1 MVQKASE
8 ILGKTSENAELLA
21 KINEQ
26 MPSSYLADEKG
37 KIAPNIIDDAGLI
50 REWVRGDVSFDI
62 SSGNATWQVINP
74 FTNEKTGVYDHTASN
89 NGSHRHC
96 SNLWEMYPGTHLSAY
111 SENENEQKIFKA
123 FQDSTTARGA
133 GSGQGWGVAWRIS
146 LNARALYG
154 DTSSK
159 MLEQL
164 FTTRTSPNLFDQHPN
179 FQIDGNYGITAGVIE
194 MLIQSHDGTIN
205 LLPAIP
211 ERWKTGSFKG
221 FNTREGATVD
231 LKWDN
236 NVPREAV
243 IHAKENK
250 EMKIRSEYAANAEI
264 FDANGNKV
272 EAKLSSDNTL
282 L

>member
-1 MVQKASE
+1 
-8 ILGKTSENAELLA
+8 
-21 KINEQ
+21 
-26 MPSSYLADEKG
+26 
-37 KIAPNIIDDAGLI
+37 
-50 REWVRGDVSFDI
+50 
-62 SSGNATWQVINP
+62 
-74 FTNEKTGVYDHTASN
+74 
-89 NGSHRHC
+89 
-96 SNLWEMYPGTHLSAY
+96 
-111 SENENEQKIFKA
+111 
-123 FQDSTTARGA
+123 
-133 GSGQGWGVAWRIS
+133 
-146 LNARALYG
+146 
-154 DTSSK
+154 
-159 MLEQL
+159 
-164 FTTRTSPNLFDQHPN
+164 
-179 FQIDGNYGITAGVIE
+179 

-282 L
+282 LSFTAAEGQDYTIKNFGNELNPTSVPEPNRTAD

>member
-1 MVQKASE
+1 MFP
-8 ILGKTSENAELLA
+8 GK
-21 KINEQ
+21 
-26 MPSSYLADEKG
+26 
-37 KIAPNIIDDAGLI
+37 
-50 REWVRGDVSFDI
+50 
-62 SSGNATWQVINP
+62 
-74 FTNEKTGVYDHTASN
+74 
-89 NGSHRHC
+89 
-96 SNLWEMYPGTHLSAY
+96 HLSAY
-111 SENENEQKIFKA
+111 SENESEQDIFKA
-123 FQDSTTARGA
+123 YQSSVSGRGA
-133 GSGQGWGVAWRIS
+133 GSGQGWGVAWRIN
-146 LNARALYG
+146 LNARALNG
-154 DTSSK
+154 EFAST
-159 MLEQL
+159 LLNQL

-250 EMKIRSEYAANAEI
+250 EMKIRSE
-264 FDANGNKV
+264 
-272 EAKLSSDNTL
+272 
-282 L
+282 